1 MSELTWEWTLASSE
15 TIVARVDPKTL
26 VESVYV
32 GQRLVSRS
40 GTGGKPEGHT
50 VTLAAPRADD
60 AYRAAAPH
68 ELRLKYDPALSNFE
82 LRANGQLV
90 TPARAATTP
99 LGEIPPGR
107 VYGHMPLPTYAPL
120 TPTMP
125 QQGGGFGI
133 VKVLVVLVAVAMG
146 AVVSIGG
153 VRRYVAGAR
162 DPGGPAG
169 SMVASTGLLTA
180 NYPAGFK
187 VTEEK
192 RVESAGGDCP
202 LGKCTIDVSI
212 VKLQHAARDE
222 GLFLA
227 SFKMNGLRI
236 GMDPWRVS
244 NLLHEKFGDLAKQ
257 RGGDYVETGR
267 EDAACL
273 GEPGAV
279 VTGRFRAKGEDGTMW
294 SCTFIRGGNAF
305 WFTTF
310 INVKNAA
317 DDPELKKI
325 VDATQ
330 LLGSR

>member
-1 MSELTWEWTLASSE
+1 
-15 TIVARVDPKTL
+15 
-26 VESVYV
+26 
-32 GQRLVSRS
+32 
-40 GTGGKPEGHT
+40 
-50 VTLAAPRADD
+50 
-60 AYRAAAPH
+60 
-68 ELRLKYDPALSNFE
+68 
-82 LRANGQLV
+82 
-90 TPARAATTP
+90 
-99 LGEIPPGR
+99 
-107 VYGHMPLPTYAPL
+107 
-120 TPTMP
+120 
-125 QQGGGFGI
+125 
-133 VKVLVVLVAVAMG
+133 
-146 AVVSIGG
+146 
-153 VRRYVAGAR
+153 
-162 DPGGPAG
+162 
-169 SMVASTGLLTA
+169 MVASTGLLTA

-192 RVESAGGDCP
+192 RVEAAGGDCP

-257 RGGDYVETGR
+257 HGGDYVETGR